1 MRRRKNNNREE
12 SQVEREAGFT
22 LIEMLIVLAIMMV
35 LAAIVYPSYA
45 GYVVKARRIE
55 GQTALLEAVQQ
66 EERYYTRSNTY
77 IAFSADSTDAQER
90 RFKWWSG
97 GAATASAYELSARAC
112 PGRELSQ
119 CVEVRAVPGT
129 ARVDATFR
137 DAHCQALTLNSAG
150 ERTAAGP
157 SARCWP

>member
-1 MRRRKNNNREE
+1 M
-12 SQVEREAGFT
+12 EREAGFT

-35 LAAIVYPSYA
+35 LAAIVYPSYT

-55 GQTALLEAVQQ
+55 GQVALMEAVQQ

-77 IAFSADSTDAQER
+77 IGFSADSTDAQER

-97 GAATASAYELSARAC
+97 SAAAASAYELSARAC

-119 CVEVRAVPGT
+119 CVEVRAAPGT
-129 ARVDATFR
+129 SRVDANFR
-137 DAHCQALTLNSAG
+137 DADCQALTLNSAG
-150 ERTAAGP
+150 ERSAAG
-157 SARCWP
+157 SSTRCWP